1 MGVGLVEFE
10 LATLFYPVKNT
21 AALWQ
26 IDPMNN
32 RIVGRPLRLGAL
44 QPLALAVG
52 GGAVWVADYDSGWS
66 PGSTLCAARDRRA
79 IPESLSIGLH

>member
-1 MGVGLVEFE
+1 MWV
-10 LATLFYPVKNT
+10 LASAQSSSPTLFYPVKNT
-21 AALWQ
+21 AALWA

-52 GGAVWVADYDSGWS
+52 GGTVWVADYDR
-66 PGSTLCAARDRRA
+66 GSVTRFDLVRCARPSCDF
-79 IPESLSIGLH
+79 